1 DGNARHL
8 RWQRHARQRAQPDG
22 AAGDRWSPRW
32 WSEPEAHRLHPDRA
46 GDRRGGAV
54 AAGVGGPS
62 LVLVIIDGGG
72 YREETAGNAIAAA
85 RKANWDALWERCP
98 YAILAA
104 AGEPV
109 GLPEGQQGNSEV
121 GHLNIGAGRVVHQ
134 DLTRINRAIRDG
146 SFTTNPVLR
155 AAMQSSASGHAL
167 HLMGLVSPGGVH
179 SSSEHLY
186 TLLEMAHALRAPR
199 VFVHAFTDGR
209 DEPPNSAA
217 GYIGALVERIRAIGT
232 GRIASVS
239 GRYYA
244 MDRDKRW
251 ERTERAYRT
260 VVEASGPTAPD
271 PVTLITQSY
280 EGGITDEFIAPTRIV
295 PAGDEPAAPIGDG
308 DSVIFFN
315 FRPDRARQLSHA
327 LVDESW
333 DHFPRSRRP
342 SLMHFVTFTEYEKG
356 LTAEVA
362 FPDEPLNQVLAEVV
376 ADAGWRQFHTAET
389 EKYAHVTYF
398 LNGGR
403 EAPFPG
409 EERLLVPS
417 PRVATYDLM
426 PEMSAQPVTDVLLD
440 RLMGGEDRFLVVNF
454 ANPDMVGHTGVFP
467 ATVRAVEV
475 VDAMLGRIAGPV
487 LSRRGILAITAD
499 HGNAELKVDRA
510 TGAPLTAHT
519 LSPVPLILAGADE
532 VHGLREDGKLGDI
545 APTLLPLV
553 GLEVPR
559 AMSGD
564 DLRASTRPSPTPS
577 G

>member
-1 DGNARHL
+1 MS
-8 RWQRHARQRAQPDG
+8 
-22 AAGDRWSPRW
+22 AAPGRP
-32 WSEPEAHRLHPDRA
+32 
-46 GDRRGGAV
+46 
-54 AAGVGGPS
+54 
-62 LVLVIIDGGG
+62 LVLVIIDGWG
-72 YREETAGNAIAAA
+72 YRTDPFGNAIAAA
-85 RKANWDALWERCP
+85 KTPHWDALWQRWP
-98 YAILAA
+98 HTILAA

-134 DLTRINRAIRDG
+134 DLTRIIRAVQDG
-146 SFTTNPVLR
+146 SFTANSVLR
-155 AAMQSSASGHAL
+155 AAMQSAASGHPL
-167 HLMGLVSPGGVH
+167 HLLGLVSPGGVH
-179 SSSEHLY
+179 SSSQHLY
-186 TLLEMAHALRAPR
+186 TLLEMAHALRLPR

-217 GYIGALVERIRAIGT
+217 GYIGELVERIRAIGT

-251 ERTERAYRT
+251 DRTERAYRT

-271 PVTLITQSY
+271 PVALITQSY
-280 EGGITDEFIAPTRIV
+280 DGGITDEFIVPTRIV
-295 PAGDEPAAPIGDG
+295 PAGGEPPPPIGDG

-327 LVDESW
+327 MVDESW
-333 DHFPRSRRP
+333 DHFARNHRP
-342 SLMHFVTFTEYEKG
+342 SLAHFVTFTEYEKG

-362 FPDEPLNQVLAEVV
+362 FPDEPLNEVLAAVV

-409 EERLLVPS
+409 EDRLLVPS
-417 PRVATYDLM
+417 PRVATYDLK
-426 PEMSAQPVTDVLLD
+426 PEMSAQPVTDVLLE
-440 RLMGGEDRFLVVNF
+440 RLARGEDRFLVVNF

-487 LSRRGILAITAD
+487 LNRRGILAITAD

-519 LSPVPLILAGADE
+519 TSPVPLILAGTDD
-532 VHGLREDGKLGDI
+532 VHGLREGGKLGDI
-545 APTLLPLV
+545 APTLLPLI
-553 GLEVPR
+553 GLEVPH
-559 AMSGD
+559 AMSGN
-564 DLRASTRPSPTPS
+564 DLRASTRPSPAPS

>member
-1 DGNARHL
+1 
-8 RWQRHARQRAQPDG
+8 
-22 AAGDRWSPRW
+22 
-32 WSEPEAHRLHPDRA
+32 
-46 GDRRGGAV
+46 
-54 AAGVGGPS
+54 
-62 LVLVIIDGGG
+62 VLVIIDGWG
-72 YREETAGNAIAAA
+72 YRTDPFGNAIAAA
-85 RKANWDALWERCP
+85 RKPNWDALWTRWP
-98 YAILAA
+98 HTILAA

-121 GHLNIGAGRVVHQ
+121 GHLNIGAGRIVYQ
-134 DLTRINRAIRDG
+134 DLTRINRALKDG
-146 SFTTNPVLR
+146 SFFTNPVLT
-155 AAMQSSASGHAL
+155 AAMRSAAAGPAL

-179 SSSEHLY
+179 SSSQHLY
-186 TLLEMAHALRAPR
+186 ALIEMAHSMGVPR

-209 DEPPNSAA
+209 DEPPTSAA
-217 GYIGALVERIRAIGT
+217 GYVSDLVERIRAIGT
-232 GRIASVS
+232 GRIVSVS

-251 ERTERAYRT
+251 DRTERAYRT
-260 VVEASGPTAPD
+260 VAEATGPTASD
-271 PVTLITQSY
+271 PVALIRQGY
-280 EGGITDEFIAPTRIV
+280 DEGITDEFIVPTRIV
-295 PAGDEPAAPIGDG
+295 TPGQEPPPPIADG

-327 LVDESW
+327 ILDDRW
-333 DHFPRSRRP
+333 DHFERNRRP
-342 SLMHFVTFTEYEKG
+342 RLAHFVTFTEYEAV
-356 LTAEVA
+356 LHAEVA
-362 FPDEPLNQVLAEVV
+362 FPDEPLRQVMAEVV
-376 ADAGWRQFHTAET
+376 SEAGWRQFHTAET

-403 EAPFPG
+403 EVPFPG
-409 EERLLVPS
+409 EDRLLVPS
-417 PRVATYDLM
+417 PRVATYDLQ
-426 PEMSAQPVTDVLLD
+426 PEMSAGPVTDELLD
-440 RLMGGEDRFLVVNF
+440 RLAKGGYRFLVVNF

-487 LSRRGILAITAD
+487 LGGGGILAITAD

-519 LSPVPLILAGADE
+519 TSPVPLILAGAY
-532 VHGLREDGKLGDI
+532 GIKALREGGKLGDI

-559 AMSGD
+559 EMSGD
-564 DLRASTRPSPTPS
+564 DLRAPTLPSPARA

>member
-1 DGNARHL
+1 MS
-8 RWQRHARQRAQPDG
+8 
-22 AAGDRWSPRW
+22 AAPGRP
-32 WSEPEAHRLHPDRA
+32 
-46 GDRRGGAV
+46 
-54 AAGVGGPS
+54 
-62 LVLVIIDGGG
+62 LVLVIIDGWG
-72 YREETAGNAIAAA
+72 YRTDPFGNAIAAA
-85 RKANWDALWERCP
+85 KTPNWDALWRRWP
-98 YAILAA
+98 HTILAA

-109 GLPEGQQGNSEV
+109 GLPAGQQGNSEV
-121 GHLNIGAGRVVHQ
+121 GHLNIGAGRVVYQ
-134 DLTRINRAIRDG
+134 DLTRINLAIQDG

-155 AAMQSSASGHAL
+155 AAIQSSASGHAL

-179 SSSEHLY
+179 SSSRHLY
-186 TLLEMAHALRAPR
+186 ALLEMAHALRAPR

-217 GYIGALVERIRAIGT
+217 GYMGELVERIRAIGT

-271 PVTLITQSY
+271 PVALITQSY
-280 EGGITDEFIAPTRIV
+280 ASGTTDEFIVPTRIV
-295 PAGDEPAAPIGDG
+295 PAGEEPPPAIGDG

-327 LVDESW
+327 LLDEQW
-333 DHFPRSRRP
+333 DHFPRNRRP
-342 SLMHFVTFTEYEKG
+342 KLAHFVTFTEYEKG
-356 LTAEVA
+356 LAAEVA

-376 ADAGWRQFHTAET
+376 ADAGWQQFHTAET

-409 EERLLVPS
+409 EDRLLVPS
-417 PRVATYDLM
+417 PRVATYDLK
-426 PEMSAQPVTDVLLD
+426 PEMSASPVTDVLLD
-440 RLMGGEDRFLVVNF
+440 RLSAGEDRFLVVNF

-487 LSRRGILAITAD
+487 FSRRGILAITAD